1 MPNLYIITGPAGVG
15 KTTISKS
22 LAATLEKSALIE
34 GDNIYNQIIGGHI
47 SPWKEGN
54 HLNVFWDICLNMID
68 IYLSNGFDVVFNYI
82 INPHDIEKIKSKF
95 KQYPIKFIILIS
107 ETNIL
112 IERDKK
118 RPVDCQ
124 MGNRCLILLEN
135 FKQKYLN
142 SKNFLDTTS
151 LTVEEI
157 VNLINN
163 SNKYLI

>member
-34 GDNIYNQIIGGHI
+34 GDDIYNQIIGGHI

-107 ETNIL
+107 ETNTL
-112 IERDKK
+112 IERDKR

>member
-124 MGNRCLILLEN
+124 MGNRCLILLEY